1 MTGQTLKPDKPRL
14 FIGSSLEG
22 AEIAEAVRDKLD
34 RDFECTV
41 WTDGI
46 FNLSGFTLNDLI
58 KISKTKDFGVF
69 VFSADDIRGDLFKSP
84 RDNVVFEFGCILPKS
99 HLIGVFFWYLDPQ
112 RYKFHPI

>member
-69 VFSADDIRGDLFKSP
+69 VFSAGDIRGDLFKSP
-84 RDNVVFEFGCILPKS
+84 RDNVVFEFGLY
-99 HLIGVFFWYLDPQ
+99 IGEIGFD
-112 RYKFHPI
+112 R